1 MINQDYLYTDQ
12 WNDVSNVTLL
22 MDSLY
27 LYATDKESRS
37 NYCAPKLQ
45 TKNKTT
51 CFIQVSLHSE
61 DMLEI
66 VGKGEWV
73 SLNSTDSVRE
83 FLHSQKITN
92 VYLDVTGMSC
102 RIVAPFLLVGIE
114 MKLNVFVVY
123 TEPSSYKIA
132 EFKKVGINKDLSE
145 AVEGVY
151 PLPGLGKVIP
161 HRSEPLFV
169 TLLGFEGGRLAFL
182 LSDQTPSS
190 DKIRPIFGVPGYR
203 VNYPFVSYLGNRKSL
218 HDTRCWQ
225 YAEYAEANS
234 IVDAY
239 ITLVKLLKDNKRD
252 DLEMIVAPIG
262 TKPHAIG
269 AILFAIKYRDKVE
282 LLYDNPRRNVHRT
295 DGVGKVLSCNVSRLI
310 EDY

>member
-12 WNDVSNVTLL
+12 WDNVSKVTLL
-22 MDSLY
+22 LDSLY

-37 NYCAPKLQ
+37 NYCAPLLQ
-45 TKNKTT
+45 TNNKKTR
-51 CFIQVSLHSE
+51 FVQVCLHDE

-66 VGKGEWV
+66 VGKGGWV
-73 SLNSTDSVRE
+73 SLNSMDSVRE
-83 FLHSQKITN
+83 FLRSLKIVN

-114 MKLNVFVVY
+114 MGLNMFVVY
-123 TEPSSYKIA
+123 TEPSSYKIS
-132 EFKKVGINKDLSE
+132 EFRKVGINKDLSE
-145 AVEGVY
+145 AVEGVN

-169 TLLGFEGGRLAFL
+169 ALLGFEGGRFAYL
-182 LSDQTPSS
+182 LSDQTPSF

-203 VNYPFVSYLGNRKSL
+203 LNYPFVSYLGNRKSL

-225 YAEYAEANS
+225 YAEYSEANS

-239 ITLVKLLKDNKRD
+239 ITLVKLLEDNKRD
-252 DLEMIVAPIG
+252 DLEMIVAPVG

-269 AILFAIKYRDKVE
+269 AILFAIKYSDKVE

-295 DGVGKVLSCNVSRLI
+295 DGVGMVLSCNVSRLI
-310 EDY
+310 ADY